1 MHLLVYEHVSGGG
14 FAGGELPPNI
24 LSEGYGMLRSLVS
37 DLKAAGHKITVLLDS
52 RLSMLNPP
60 LKADRTIAVSS
71 FTGLD
76 ETLKTLVRRVDAA
89 YIIAPESNHTL
100 RRLVELVETHGGTSL
115 NSQIKAIE
123 KASDKMKTYETL
135 RRKKLGIPET
145 MMASIKENIQDIK
158 RQAEKLGFPLVFK
171 PVNEVGCGGL
181 SVVKEKSHVEAAV
194 EKIRSRSRSEHF
206 IVQRLIDGV
215 AASVSLLSTGEKAL
229 PVTLNKQLVFLAS
242 PSEKSEY
249 LGGFV
254 PFSHGLKEEAL
265 KAAQT
270 AVEAIRGLRGYVG
283 VDLVLTENQVFIMEV
298 NPRLTTSYIGLR
310 KVVHFNLAQ
319 AIIEAVLEGRLPEK
333 VITKGCVFF
342 SKVKVP
348 LMLQVFKAT
357 YKLENVVSPPFP
369 VASNGQACALIAAHT
384 DSEEKAEATFH
395 KAEKHLLRLF
405 GKKPKW

>member
-1 MHLLVYEHVSGGG
+1 MQLLVYEHISGGG
-14 FAGGELPPNI
+14 FAGEELPPNI

-60 LKADRTIAVSS
+60 LKADKTIVISS
-71 FTGLD
+71 STSLD
-76 ETLKTLVRRVDAA
+76 KTLKNIVRTVDAA
-89 YIIAPESNHTL
+89 YIIAPESNQTL
-100 RRLVELVETHGGTSL
+100 HRLVELMENYGGTSL
-115 NSQIKAIE
+115 NSQINAIE
-123 KASDKMKTYETL
+123 KASDKMKTYEML

-145 MMASIKENIQDIK
+145 MMASLKESVQDIK

-171 PVNEVGCGGL
+171 PVNEVGCSGL

-194 EKIRSRSRSEHF
+194 EKIGSESRSEHF

-229 PVTLNKQLVFLAS
+229 PITLNKQLVLFAS

-249 LGGFV
+249 LGGLV
-254 PFSHGLKEEAL
+254 PFGHKLEEEAL
-265 KAAQT
+265 RAAQT

-283 VDLVLTENQVFIMEV
+283 VDLVLTENGAFIMEV

-310 KVVHFNLAQ
+310 RVVNFNPAQ
-319 AIIEAVLEGRLPEK
+319 AIIEAALKERLPEK
-333 VITKGCVFF
+333 ATTKGYVFF

-348 LMLQVFKAT
+348 PMSQVFKET

-369 VASNGQACALIAAHT
+369 VASNGQACALIAAHA

-405 GKKPKW
+405 GKKSK